1 MTVAAVGLGRTVLW
15 KISPA
20 RAGVR
25 CPEPGGCTL
34 RGGPRERVAARVPLE
49 AGEVPKMRTP
59 FHNQCG
65 SSEAEYKKLLREGED
80 AANASDFDDNAEEHP
95 NVNNAGK
102 PRTEGIGR
110 P

>member
-1 MTVAAVGLGRTVLW
+1 
-15 KISPA
+15 
-20 RAGVR
+20 
-25 CPEPGGCTL
+25 
-34 RGGPRERVAARVPLE
+34 
-49 AGEVPKMRTP
+49 MRTP